1 MRLLS
6 LLAAAVCC
14 ALAVSAAPASE
25 PVPLEGNITQ
35 GLAAHCVAQVKAC
48 VADPTC
54 KGGITCMQNCPK
66 PPNGCMKKCIQ
77 SALDEAMLEVGLCAQ
92 ANGCL
97 SGSTGIETL
106 RAQIEKP

>member
-1 MRLLS
+1 
-6 LLAAAVCC
+6 
-14 ALAVSAAPASE
+14 
-25 PVPLEGNITQ
+25 
-35 GLAAHCVAQVKAC
+35 
-48 VADPTC
+48 
-54 KGGITCMQNCPK
+54 MQNCPK